1 MRFLALILALL
12 PLCGPARAAD
22 AKPGASDCAIDRNG
36 FMTQDLNAF
45 DQGPDGFRSV
55 ISAGD
60 LCVAELIADYRNA
73 NPAVLEHP
81 DSYLLYWH
89 EGQYRAFAG
98 QTQRAQELF
107 ERSRMH
113 GGPAAGMWN
122 LYVDGSVAFLRQD
135 RPALLEA
142 REALA
147 ALPPE
152 TYHPIPRPM
161 NLDVLDG
168 LIGCFG
174 KPYADAYG
182 ATCRQ

>member
-1 MRFLALILALL
+1 MHSLAMIMALL
-12 PLCGPARAAD
+12 LLCGHARAAD
-22 AKPGASDCAIDRNG
+22 AKPGASDCAIDWARY
-36 FMTQDLNAF
+36 MAQDLNTF
-45 DQGPDGFRSV
+45 DQGADGFRGV

-60 LCVAELIADYRNA
+60 LCVADLIASYRKA
-73 NPAVLEHP
+73 NPAVLDNP
-81 DSYLLYWH
+81 DAYLLYWH

-98 QTQRAQELF
+98 QSERAQELF
-107 ERSRMH
+107 GQSRMRD
-113 GGPAAGMWN
+113 GPAADMWN

-142 REALA
+142 RAALA

-152 TYHPIPRPM
+152 TYRPIPRPM

-174 KPYADAYG
+174 KPYAEAYG
-182 ATCRQ
+182 AACRQ